1 MIENRRL
8 SIRLIV
14 TVWLVTIGTCIA
26 TAVGA
31 MLLLIPGLLL
41 MVAGNAS
48 MWFLTAQYA
57 IATGQQYE

>member
-1 MIENRRL
+1 M
-8 SIRLIV
+8 
-14 TVWLVTIGTCIA
+14 TIGTCIA